1 MQKEPFPDAKGG
13 SFFVCRKFYNWYLLT
28 YWIYNNNK
36 KHKEKGRENMGMSK
50 KEMVPGRK
58 CYVQVHSVDGGLTP
72 IKSAKA
78 TILAKP
84 IFSTVLVE
92 LDTPLKERMDVPVDC
107 VYWTKQD

>member
-1 MQKEPFPDAKGG
+1 M
-13 SFFVCRKFYNWYLLT
+13 
-28 YWIYNNNK
+28 
-36 KHKEKGRENMGMSK
+36 
-50 KEMVPGRK
+50 
-58 CYVQVHSVDGGLTP
+58 QVHSVDGGLTP

>member
-1 MQKEPFPDAKGG
+1 MQKEPFLDAKGG
-13 SFFVCRKFYNWYLLT
+13 SFFVCRKFYNW
-28 YWIYNNNK
+28 
-36 KHKEKGRENMGMSK
+36 
-50 KEMVPGRK
+50 
-58 CYVQVHSVDGGLTP
+58 HSVDGGLTP